1 MEVAH
6 RILPR
11 LAEILCL
18 ARRGAEGR
26 AAAKIWSE
34 IVDIHERRAIRS
46 CGETAGEFN
55 GMTTLHIKNMVCNRC
70 VMVVEGLLRGL
81 GIEPVSVTLGE
92 AVLASE
98 PDKTTLG
105 KIGVA
110 LRAVGFELID
120 DRRSRLV
127 EQVKNAIVELV
138 HHSDTALKTN
148 LSDYI
153 AERTRHDYGY
163 ISGLFSEIENTT
175 IEKYFIAQ
183 KIERVK
189 ELLVYGEM
197 NLNEI
202 ADAAGYSSAAHLSA
216 QFKKVTGVTPGH
228 FRQIKE
234 KKRKPLDEV

>member
-1 MEVAH
+1 
-6 RILPR
+6 
-11 LAEILCL
+11 
-18 ARRGAEGR
+18 
-26 AAAKIWSE
+26 
-34 IVDIHERRAIRS
+34 
-46 CGETAGEFN
+46 
-55 GMTTLHIKNMVCNRC
+55 MTTLHIKNMVCNRC
-70 VMVVEGLLRGL
+70 VMVVEGILRDL

-98 PDKTTLG
+98 PGEHRLAEIRK
-105 KIGVA
+105 A
-110 LRAVGFELID
+110 LQTVGFELID
-120 DRRSRLV
+120 DKRSRLI

-138 HHSDTALKTN
+138 HHSDAALKTN

-153 AERTRHDYGY
+153 AERTHHDYGY
-163 ISGLFSEIENTT
+163 ISNLFSEIENTT

-202 ADAAGYSSAAHLSA
+202 ADAVGYSSAAHLSA
-216 QFKKVTGVTPGH
+216 QFKKVTGLTPSH
-228 FRQIKE
+228 FRQIKD